1 VKITAKKAE
10 EGLSRNKTKHQ
21 QNKTKQKVESINL
34 GQKFGRQHES
44 PRLGRNFEVSGK
56 MLQKAVSR

>member
-21 QNKTKQKVESINL
+21 QNKTK
-34 GQKFGRQHES
+34 
-44 PRLGRNFEVSGK
+44 
-56 MLQKAVSR
+56 SRVD